1 VRFTVIALAY
11 LGGITRAACGIG
23 PAIMAGI
30 GKFLFDSIHKG
41 KGAFTAIGP
50 GKGSDKTAA
59 LYLFLEAHRAGRGIG
74 LKKPAFEK
82 GKIGDR
88 VSSRH
93 VFPCFPTQEIKIL

>member
-1 VRFTVIALAY
+1 VGFTVVALAH
-11 LGGITRAACGIG
+11 LCGIAGAACGIG
-23 PAIMAGI
+23 PAVMAGI
-30 GKFLFDSIHKG
+30 GKFFFNGIHKS
-41 KGAFTAIGP
+41 KGAFAAVGP